1 MDGIIRSWNAGAERI
16 YGYTAEE
23 VVGKSVS
30 ILVPPGH
37 PDELPQLLERVG
49 RGERI
54 AHYETVRVRKDRE
67 QIPIA
72 LTVSPIVDVQGR
84 IAGVSTIARDI
95 TEQKQANEALR
106 ESYRQNEFLAQIV
119 ELASQPLVIGYPDG
133 HLGLMNAAF
142 AQLTGYTQDELKRVG
157 WANDLT
163 PPEWRE
169 FEQKKLEE
177 QQRTGRPIR
186 YEKEYIRKDGS
197 RIPIELLVHL
207 VTDSAGKPEY
217 YYSFITDIT
226 ERKRAEE
233 ALRKS
238 EQEFRPSRRPC
249 RRSFG
254 PPGPMVGTSISIN
267 NGWITLG

>member
-1 MDGIIRSWNAGAERI
+1 MERGRRRI

-37 PDELPQLLERVG
+37 PDELPQLLRAQVG

-106 ESYRQNEFLAQIV
+106 ESYRQNEFLAHIV

-133 HLGLMNAAF
+133 QSRSDERCFRAAHR
-142 AQLTGYTQDELKRVG
+142 L
-157 WANDLT
+157 
-163 PPEWRE
+163 
-169 FEQKKLEE
+169 
-177 QQRTGRPIR
+177 
-186 YEKEYIRKDGS
+186 
-197 RIPIELLVHL
+197 H
-207 VTDSAGKPEY
+207 
-217 YYSFITDIT
+217 
-226 ERKRAEE
+226 
-233 ALRKS
+233 
-238 EQEFRPSRRPC
+238 
-249 RRSFG
+249 
-254 PPGPMVGTSISIN
+254 PG
-267 NGWITLG
+267 